1 MYWKRWITALVIIP
15 PLVLLI
21 LKGSQFVFSAFL
33 AATAILCL
41 WEYFKI
47 AFAGHQPPVSA
58 SFHGWGY
65 LTGAAVITA
74 AFLQHFTFLLSA
86 LALNFFG
93 AALLSIPRFKI
104 NQDAP
109 VVAVKQAFGIVYIPL
124 SLAFIVML
132 RASENGP
139 YWVLFL
145 MWVIA
150 WGDTGALYVGSLFGR
165 HKLCPAVS
173 PKKTIEGAV
182 GGLLSNLVF
191 AWIFKLLIFPEMNG
205 LTCTVFAL
213 AIGAVGQI
221 GDLFESEFKRA
232 AGVKDSGTL
241 LPGHGGFLDRLDAL
255 ILSAPV
261 AFLLKEYLLP

>member
-1 MYWKRWITALVIIP
+1 VVAAASSQHYPI
-15 PLVLLI
+15 VLL
-21 LKGSQFVFSAFL
+21 V
-33 AATAILCL
+33 
-41 WEYFKI
+41 
-47 AFAGHQPPVSA
+47 
-58 SFHGWGY
+58 
-65 LTGAAVITA
+65 
-74 AFLQHFTFLLSA
+74 

-93 AALLSIPRFKI
+93 AALLSVPRFKI

-124 SLAFIVML
+124 SLAFIIML
-132 RASENGP
+132 RASSDGP

-145 MWVIA
+145 MWVVA
-150 WGDTGALYVGSLFGR
+150 WGDTGALYAGSLFGR

-173 PKKTIEGAV
+173 PKKTIEGAI
-182 GGLLSNLVF
+182 GGLISNLTF
-191 AWIFKLLIFPEMNG
+191 AWIFKLLIFPTMNG

-213 AIGAVGQI
+213 LVGSAGQI

-255 ILSAPV
+255 ILAAPT

>member
-1 MYWKRWITALVIIP
+1 MFWKRWITALVIIP
-15 PLVLLI
+15 PLVFLI
-21 LKGSQFVFSAFL
+21 LKAGLVLFTAVII
-33 AATAILCL
+33 ATAVLCL
-41 WEYFKI
+41 WEYFRI
-47 AFAGHQPPVSA
+47 AFVGHDPPVPTA
-58 SFHGWGY
+58 FRCWGY
-65 LTGAAVITA
+65 LTGAAVIA
-74 AFLQHFTFLLSA
+74 AASFQHYAFVLMA

-93 AALLSIPRFKI
+93 AALLSIPRFKF

-109 VVAVKQAFGIVYIPL
+109 VVAVKQAFGILYVPL

-132 RASENGP
+132 RASENGS

-145 MWVIA
+145 MWVVA
-150 WGDTGALYVGSLFGR
+150 WGDTGALYAGSLLGR

-173 PKKTIEGAV
+173 PKKTIEGAI
-182 GGLLSNLVF
+182 GGLASNLVF
-191 AWIFKLLIFPEMNG
+191 AWIFKLLIFNDING

-213 AIGAVGQI
+213 LVGAVGQI

-255 ILSAPV
+255 ILAAP
-261 AFLLKEYLLP
+261 AAYLLKEYLLP

>member
-15 PLVLLI
+15 PLILLI
-21 LKGSQFVFSAFL
+21 LKASQLLFTTVIV
-33 AATAILCL
+33 ATAILCL
-41 WEYFKI
+41 WEYFRI
-47 AFAGHQPPVSA
+47 AFVGHDPPVPA
-58 SFHGWGY
+58 AFRYWGY
-65 LTGAAVITA
+65 LTGAAVVA
-74 AFLQHFTFLLSA
+74 AASSQHYPFVLLA

-93 AALLSIPRFKI
+93 TALLSVPRFKV

-109 VVAVKQAFGIVYIPL
+109 VVAVKQASGIVYIPL
-124 SLAFIVML
+124 SLAFIIML
-132 RASENGP
+132 RASSDGP

-145 MWVIA
+145 MWVVA
-150 WGDTGALYVGSLFGR
+150 WGDTGALYAGSLFGR

-173 PKKTIEGAV
+173 PKKTVEGAI
-182 GGLLSNLVF
+182 GGLISNLVF
-191 AWIFKLLIFPEMNG
+191 AWMFKLLILPAMNG

-213 AIGAVGQI
+213 LVGTVGQI

-255 ILSAPV
+255 ILSAPT

>member
-21 LKGSQFVFSAFL
+21 LKGSHLVFSIFII
-33 AATAILCL
+33 ATALLCL
-41 WEYFKI
+41 REYFRI
-47 AFAGHQPPVSA
+47 AFVGHEPPVHLA
-58 SFHGWGY
+58 FAVWGY
-65 LTGAAVITA
+65 LTGTAVVIAASFERFPLVMI
-74 AFLQHFTFLLSA
+74 A
-86 LALNFFG
+86 LALNFLG

-109 VVAVKQAFGIVYIPL
+109 VVAVKQAFGILYIPF
-124 SLAFIVML
+124 SLAFIVLL
-132 RASENGP
+132 RGTGDGP

-145 MWVIA
+145 MWVVA
-150 WGDTGALYVGSLFGR
+150 WGDTGALYVGSMFGR
-165 HKLCPAVS
+165 HKLCPSVS
-173 PKKTIEGAV
+173 PKKTIEGAI
-182 GGLLSNLVF
+182 GGLASNLVF
-191 AWIFKLLIFPEMNG
+191 AWIFKLVIFPDISAV
-205 LTCTVFAL
+205 TCTIFAL
-213 AIGAVGQI
+213 VVGAVGQI

-241 LPGHGGFLDRLDAL
+241 LPGHGGFMDRLDAL